1 MNRPE
6 SAQPAIT
13 LTAARPVAGLRD
25 RVAALEPELIAFRRD
40 LHRHPELGRQEFR
53 TTGLLRDRL
62 TAAGLAPGCCPA
74 APG

>member
-1 MNRPE
+1 MNRPDP
-6 SAQPAIT
+6 AQPAVT
-13 LTAARPVAGLRD
+13 LTASRPAADLRG
-25 RVAALEPELIAFRRD
+25 RVRALEPELIAFRRD

-74 APG
+74 APA